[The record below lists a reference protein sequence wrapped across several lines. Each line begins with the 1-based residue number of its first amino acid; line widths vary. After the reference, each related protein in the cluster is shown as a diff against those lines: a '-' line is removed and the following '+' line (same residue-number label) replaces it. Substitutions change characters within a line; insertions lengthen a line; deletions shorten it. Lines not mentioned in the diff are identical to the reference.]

1 MDNIES
7 KILIF
12 RLGEELY
19 STNISEIERI
29 LEYTETVHIPDSPN
43 FVEGVINYEGHVIP
57 IINLCKKFNLDC
69 CNNDF
74 KDFKI
79 IVVKRENRKFGV
91 IVNNVYEVSNVSNEM
106 VEKVP
111 YITLSENN
119 NYIKGLVKSDGKI
132 IILLDMERI
141 LSKEDSDQIF

>member
-1 MDNIES
+1 MDNIEN

-29 LEYTETVHIPDSPN
+29 LEYTETVHIPDAPN

-57 IINLCKKFNLDC
+57 IINLCKKFKLDC
-69 CNNDF
+69 CNNNC

-91 IVNNVYEVSNVSNEM
+91 IVNNVYEVSSVCDEM
-106 VEKVP
+106 LEKVP
-111 YITLSENN
+111 SITLSENN
-119 NYIKGLVKSDGKI
+119 NYIKGLVKIDGKI

>member
-1 MDNIES
+1 MDKIEN

-12 RLGEELY
+12 RLGEDRY

-29 LEYTETVHIPDSPN
+29 LEYTETVHIPDAPN

-57 IINLCKKFNLDC
+57 VLNLCKKFNLDC
-69 CNNDF
+69 CNKDC

-119 NYIKGLVKSDGKI
+119 NYIKGLVKIDGKI

>member
-57 IINLCKKFNLDC
+57 VINLCKKFNLDC
-69 CNNDF
+69 CNKDC

-119 NYIKGLVKSDGKI
+119 NYIKGLVKIDGKI

>member
-111 YITLSENN
+111 SITLSENN
-119 NYIKGLVKSDGKI
+119 NYIKGLVKIDGKI

>member
-111 YITLSENN
+111 YITLSETN
-119 NYIKGLVKSDGKI
+119 NYIKGLVKIDGKI

>member
-91 IVNNVYEVSNVSNEM
+91 IVNNVYEVSNVSSEM

-119 NYIKGLVKSDGKI
+119 NYIKGLVKIDGKI

>member
-119 NYIKGLVKSDGKI
+119 N
-132 IILLDMERI
+132 
-141 LSKEDSDQIF
+141 

>member
-79 IVVKRENRKFGV
+79 IVVERENRKFGV

-119 NYIKGLVKSDGKI
+119 NYIKGLVKIDGKI

>member
-12 RLGEELY
+12 RLGEEHY

-29 LEYTETVHIPDSPN
+29 LEYTETVHIPDAPK
-43 FVEGVINYEGHVIP
+43 FVEGVINYDGNVIP

-69 CNNDF
+69 CNKDC

-91 IVNNVYEVSNVSNEM
+91 IVNNVYEVSSVSDEM

-111 YITLSENN
+111 TITLSENN
-119 NYIKGLVKSDGKI
+119 NYIKGLVKIDGKI

-141 LSKEDSDQIF
+141 LSKEDSDKIF

>member
-1 MDNIES
+1 M
-7 KILIF
+7 
-12 RLGEELY
+12 
-19 STNISEIERI
+19 
-29 LEYTETVHIPDSPN
+29 
-43 FVEGVINYEGHVIP
+43 
-57 IINLCKKFNLDC
+57 DC

-119 NYIKGLVKSDGKI
+119 NYIKGLVKIDGKI

>member
-43 FVEGVINYEGHVIP
+43 FVEGVINYEGHVMP
-57 IINLCKKFNLDC
+57 VINLCKKFKLDC
-69 CNNDF
+69 CNNNC

-91 IVNNVYEVSNVSNEM
+91 IVNNVYEVSSVCDEM
-106 VEKVP
+106 LEKVP
-111 YITLSENN
+111 SITLSENN
-119 NYIKGLVKSDGKI
+119 NYIKGLVKVDSKI

-141 LSKEDSDQIF
+141 LSKEDSDKIF

>member
-29 LEYTETVHIPDSPN
+29 LEYTETVHIPEVPN

-57 IINLCKKFNLDC
+57 VINLCKKFKLDY
-69 CNNDF
+69 CNNDC

-91 IVNNVYEVSNVSNEM
+91 IVNNVYEVSSVSNEM

-111 YITLSENN
+111 SIILSENH
-119 NYIKGLVKSDGKI
+119 NYIKGLVKIDGKI

-141 LSKEDSDQIF
+141 LSKEDSDKIF